1 MTWQIHRDTYT
12 VTHCQTLQ
20 QSVTVTCYMYM
31 GAGTS
36 IFLKSIY
43 MGKNQMLCLSS
54 TEQTLSNDDDE
65 NEANDKNGDVG
76 KGWKW

>member
-1 MTWQIHRDTYT
+1 
-12 VTHCQTLQ
+12 
-20 QSVTVTCYMYM
+20 MYM

-43 MGKNQMLCLSS
+43 MGKNQMLCFSS
-54 TEQTLSNDDDE
+54 TEWTLSNDDDE